1 MLAQI
6 QLDLST
12 DTLKGGGGRLVV
24 PGVWPKAWS
33 GKKQSFRYLFSENFV
48 VSRTQETSI

>member
-1 MLAQI
+1 MLAEI

-12 DTLKGGGGRLVV
+12 DTSGVGVGDLVV

-33 GKKQSFRYLFSENFV
+33 GKKQSFRYLFPK
-48 VSRTQETSI
+48 ILL